1 MISVLIRPTKDGYR
15 AELWNEV
22 VTGKT
27 IDEVQEHLKSRVQK
41 LKSEGNRVIEVEV
54 EEEKINK
61 EHPLAPFMGLWKDNL
76 LFDDWQKSMEEYR
89 SQRDKEEELE
99 N

>member
-27 IDEVQEHLKSRVQK
+27 IDEVEEHLKSRVQK
-41 LKSEGNRVIEVEV
+41 LKSEGNRVLEVEI
-54 EEEKINK
+54 EEERTVKQ
-61 EHPLAPFMGLWKDNL
+61 HPLAKFAGDLADSDMY
-76 LFDDWQKSMEEYR
+76 DDWVAEIKAYR
-89 SQRDKEEELE
+89 QQREKEWG
-99 N
+99 NS